1 MNNLVVLV
9 LLLVVVCHG
18 ANKSRAHTDV
28 QRSSSSS
35 SDCQLYGAF
44 EGSADITMWRNGLAL
59 HVTPTTPTRLL
70 AEYARG
76 YG

>member
-9 LLLVVVCHG
+9 LLLVIVCHG
-18 ANKSRAHTDV
+18 PNTSRAHTDV
-28 QRSSSSS
+28 QRSSSSRS
-35 SDCQLYGAF
+35 SDCQLYGSY

-59 HVTPTTPTRLL
+59 HVTPTL
-70 AEYARG
+70 AEYALR